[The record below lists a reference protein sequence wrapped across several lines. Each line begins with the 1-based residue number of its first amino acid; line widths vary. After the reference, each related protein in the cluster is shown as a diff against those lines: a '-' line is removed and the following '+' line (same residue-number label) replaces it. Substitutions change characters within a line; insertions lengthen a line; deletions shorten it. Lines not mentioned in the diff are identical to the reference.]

1 MQELIKQILIKI
13 IGKSSGIWGL
23 IINWL
28 SEQIW
33 KWTDILAGKQI
44 DKFKGKKDAKEIKN
58 AKTDSEINDAFD
70 NLE

>member
-23 IINWL
+23 LINWL